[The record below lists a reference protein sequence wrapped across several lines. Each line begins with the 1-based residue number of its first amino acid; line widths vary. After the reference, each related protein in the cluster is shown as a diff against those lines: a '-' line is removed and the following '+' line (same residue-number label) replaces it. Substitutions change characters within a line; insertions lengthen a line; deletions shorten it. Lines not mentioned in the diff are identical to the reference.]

1 MLDLANIQTADS
13 TAKFN
18 NIYTMESKP
27 SKMQDIGQVTS
38 AVQDGTVSEF
48 KHEQVSK
55 DIGSALFHEIEHFSA
70 AELELKRGAV
80 RRKVDLCLM
89 PAVSAHVE
97 NSFDQ
102 Y

>member
-1 MLDLANIQTADS
+1 MLNLAIIQKADS

-18 NIYTMESKP
+18 NIYTMESNP
-27 SKMQDIGQVTS
+27 SEMQDIGQVTS
-38 AVQDGTVSEF
+38 AIQDGTVLDS

-70 AELELKRGAV
+70 AELKLKRAAV

-89 PAVSAHVE
+89 PAVSAYVE
-97 NSFDQ
+97 KFFDR